1 MVLEFWVLL
10 GAGVES
16 EGDFSLIS
24 VLVSFLLMSERIS
37 NLLDTVR
44 AQCSMMGLNFFLSLG
59 FVDLWAKTLAFSECG
74 LILFGSVIGMGALAV
89 SILG

>member
-1 MVLEFWVLL
+1 MVGL
-10 GAGVES
+10 
-16 EGDFSLIS
+16 D
-24 VLVSFLLMSERIS
+24 FLL
-37 NLLDTVR
+37 
-44 AQCSMMGLNFFLSLG
+44 FLG